1 MKLINTFVLNNKY
14 KNTKKGASLTYD
26 TPSF

>member
-14 KNTKKGASLTYD
+14 KTQKKGASLTYD